1 MIKRRNLFLSMIILI
16 LLLSIFILCFI
27 QYYQW
32 KQSFFKQS
40 HTSLTHSA
48 RTVSITPKDFHT
60 SAVIGAIGDILIH
73 DWVYDDARTQSG
85 YDFKPMF
92 QPVKAMLQKPD
103 LLIANQ
109 ESIPGG
115 EKLGISSYPAF
126 NSPYEIVDAI
136 MDAGVDLVSTANNHA
151 LDKGEKGI
159 LSSISYYENKQLPYV
174 GTFKDVNDQQKIR
187 VQSVNGIKIAVLAYT
202 YGTNGIPV
210 PDGKDYLVN
219 LINKDTILF
228 ELKRAR
234 QVADLVILNLH
245 WGIEYNRQPNEDQK
259 MLAKLFT
266 DGGADII
273 LGHHPHVLQPVEKF
287 HTRDGRD
294 AYVIYS
300 LGNFISGQMWD
311 YKDIGGMIEFKVS
324 KNILKNEKQI
334 KIEDRQFHPTYVANQ
349 NLRQYRVYPLQEAY
363 EKGLI
368 NHTYDEII
376 NYMMSN

>member
-1 MIKRRNLFLSMIILI
+1 MIKRRNLYLSMIILI

-32 KQSFFKQS
+32 KQSFFKQAHS
-40 HTSLTHSA
+40 SLTHSA

-159 LSSISYYENKQLPYV
+159 LSSISYYENKKLPYV
-174 GTFKDVNDQQKIR
+174 GTFKDVNDHQKLR

-219 LINKDTILF
+219 LINKDTILS
-228 ELKRAR
+228 ELQRAR

-245 WGIEYNRQPNEDQK
+245 WGIEYNRQPNEEQK

-273 LGHHPHVLQPVEKF
+273 LGHHPHVLQPVETL
-287 HTRDGRD
+287 HTKDGRD

-300 LGNFISGQMWD
+300 LGNFLSGQMWD

-334 KIEDRQFHPTYVANQ
+334 KIEDIQFHPTYVANQ

-376 NYMMSN
+376 HYMMSN

>member
-32 KQSFFKQS
+32 KQSFFKQAHS
-40 HTSLTHSA
+40 SLTHSA

-219 LINKDTILF
+219 LINKDTILS

-300 LGNFISGQMWD
+300 LGNFLSGQMWD